1 MKRDDNSILVRVA
14 INGEASRDVKDFY
27 TLCALRGITKEQ
39 GLSAIISQEVA
50 KARAARELEGNWLD
64 WDGLARLM
72 REHGFIV
79 NRTTFWKYRMTGDI
93 APHFVRTNGNQTV
106 YNADGI
112 LPLFTGG
119 AIKV

>member
-1 MKRDDNSILVRVA
+1 LRVTRHHERA
-14 INGEASRDVKDFY
+14 RAV
-27 TLCALRGITKEQ
+27 
-39 GLSAIISQEVA
+39 ISQELA
-50 KARAARELEGNWLD
+50 KSRAARELEGNWLD